1 MKIKFIFSAIFCIA
15 SLAQVQSQEI
25 TPFASLG
32 LPVNFPELTRKTI
45 PRLADYHERENY
57 FLQPNLGLLVQSG
70 LQVKYYQIFF
80 RYEMGSSQMD
90 KKAYQAQAGSLPV
103 RGGGFSWYTLDL
115 SMGLVPP
122 PMGKFSFRL
131 LLSGGVHMMRFS
143 DLIADHI
150 GPPNSVFVKYA
161 HRNMG
166 LLARFGA
173 GLLYH
178 FNPHTAFEL
187 GYNFTTGKAGSID
200 YERWFEEPNYKTQDY
215 PLNSTY
221 SWRNHQVAASF
232 IFFLQPVINKS
243 GSLPGKG

>member
-1 MKIKFIFSAIFCIA
+1 MKKRILLAIILGFA
-15 SLAQVQSQEI
+15 SLAYVQSQEI

-57 FLQPNLGLLVQSG
+57 FLKPNLGLMVQSG

-80 RYEMGSSQMD
+80 RYEMGSSQID
-90 KKAYQAQAGSLPV
+90 KEAYQAQAGTLPV

-115 SMGLVPP
+115 GMGLVPP
-122 PMGKFSFRL
+122 PMGKFSFRF
-131 LLSGGVHMMRFS
+131 LLSGGVQMMRFS

-150 GPPNSVFVKYA
+150 GPPNSVFVKYP

-187 GYNFTTGKAGSID
+187 GYNFTTGKAGSND
-200 YERWFEEPNYKTQDY
+200 YERWFEDPNWETYDY
-215 PLNSTY
+215 TLNSTY
-221 SWRNHQVAASF
+221 SWRNHQLVASL
-232 IFFLQPVINKS
+232 IFFLQNADRKS
-243 GSLPGKG
+243 